1 MAVGMTTT
9 TALTNHSRS
18 NAVSVDAMPA
28 WITVQKTIFIAH
40 DVPAEPRFLKR
51 PQVVEGEGAIRTART
66 GINPTNAP
74 VAWHDSVPVKPK
86 MSSGPVSVNGAL
98 IVRINAVAADPQVAK
113 IARLDLQYVP
123 RPRKPPSAP
132 VGVGEI
138 QHQQLHP
145 KPKAPSLIQPAREG
159 ERPQAAPSVAGPDP
173 IPLP

>member
-1 MAVGMTTT
+1 
-9 TALTNHSRS
+9 
-18 NAVSVDAMPA
+18 
-28 WITVQKTIFIAH
+28 
-40 DVPAEPRFLKR
+40 
-51 PQVVEGEGAIRTART
+51 
-66 GINPTNAP
+66 
-74 VAWHDSVPVKPK
+74 VPVKPK
-86 MSSGPVSVNGAL
+86 MSSCPVSVNGAL
-98 IVRINAVAADPQVAK
+98 IVKINAVAADPQVAK
-113 IARLDLQYVP
+113 IARLDLPYVR